1 MASNNTG
8 VEGIPTHALD
18 AIQDQNVSSVLRALV
33 NGWNVRNGSAGKGDA
48 AFITKADLKSQ
59 VKTIISQSGVDDQSS
74 AGGSGVS
81 PAAANKIVTQL
92 QASILSSEN
101 WKQLGER
108 IELLQI
114 DTSQNAAEIQ
124 EETQKRLAED
134 SALVEQVNTQYTAI
148 NQNLAA
154 IQQQQMTTSNS
165 VSALAQQTSTLQTTV
180 NGNTS
185 AIQQEAL
192 TRANTDGQMLA
203 KYSVKI
209 DQNGYVTGYG
219 LMSQANNGTPVSSF
233 IVRADKFA
241 IGSPSGPG
249 IAPIVPFI
257 VTTTPETLPDGT
269 VIPPGVYMD
278 YAMVKRLDGA
288 YINGGLIQAAKI
300 YTGSQYVD
308 FDSKQDISV
317 VANGNYQTYSITPPS
332 NSMSS
337 ISANLRFYG
346 PDLHAYCPYMQRV
359 RSCRT
364 RNLQFVVSAAGVV
377 DHWFTAWYRKSSMPA
392 GWWYLVNQVTEP
404 QNGYGSAAFTAMKE
418 LFVADGEY
426 VEFTVSTCSKDWVT
440 FNTSSRDIQDLTVNV
455 SCINL

>member
-1 MASNNTG
+1 MASNNVG

-33 NGWNVRNGSAGKGDA
+33 NGWNVRNGSSGKGDA

-59 VKTIISQSGVDDQSS
+59 VQTIISQSGVDDQSS
-74 AGGSGVS
+74 AKGSGAS
-81 PAAANKIVTQL
+81 PALINKIVTQL
-92 QASILSSEN
+92 QASVLSSEN

-124 EETQKRLAED
+124 EEIQKRLDED
-134 SALVEQVNTQYTAI
+134 SALVEQINTQYTVI

-154 IQQQQMTTSNS
+154 IQQKQTTTSNDVAAIAQMTT
-165 VSALAQQTSTLQTTV
+165 TLQATV
-180 NGNTS
+180 NQNTS
-185 AIQQEAL
+185 AIQLEAK
-192 TRANTDGQMLA
+192 TRADVDGNLLA

-219 LMSQANNGTPVSSF
+219 LMSQANNGTPQSSF

-249 IAPIVPFI
+249 IEPIVPFI

-317 VANGNYQTYSITPPS
+317 VANGNYQTYSITPPV

-359 RSCRT
+359 RSCKT
-364 RNLQFVVSAAGVV
+364 RSLQFVVAASGVV

-392 GWWYLVNQVTEP
+392 GVWYLVNQVTEP
-404 QNGYGSAAFTAMKE
+404 QDAYGSASFTAMKE
-418 LFVADGEY
+418 ITLADSEY
-426 VEFTVSTCSKDWVT
+426 VEFTVSTCSKDWAT
-440 FNTSSRDIQDLTVNV
+440 FNPSSADIYDLTVNV